1 MIQDR
6 VRELSTSVN
15 GLRTELEMSRERES
29 DAQRAAE
36 EATEATERL
45 RMSNEAHK
53 REEERWKR
61 EGEEGREGLRKMEG
75 ELQQNRTN
83 IEQLRAKEQRLL
95 HELQTVSRR
104 LVWSVV
110 VHVGGRVVSVWS
122 L

>member
-29 DAQRAAE
+29 DSQRAAE
-36 EATEATERL
+36 EAIEATERL

-95 HELQTVSRR
+95 HELQIVSRG
-104 LVWSVV
+104 LV
-110 VHVGGRVVSVWS
+110 
-122 L
+122 